1 MGRFAVFVIAF
12 GLFIGFIMPSGRPK
26 PAPVSTSTSNAGEV
40 TLTRGS
46 TGHFYTDAKVN
57 DRADLHFLVDTGAT
71 TVALTMDD
79 ARALGIEVNPGDFDV
94 VGEGVGGEVRGK
106 SVVLDSIQI
115 EGGRK
120 VEKVEAVIL
129 EKSDLSLLGQTFL
142 ARMDQVQMSGDYL
155 TMK

>member
-1 MGRFAVFVIAF
+1 
-12 GLFIGFIMPSGRPK
+12 
-26 PAPVSTSTSNAGEV
+26 
-40 TLTRGS
+40 
-46 TGHFYTDAKVN
+46 
-57 DRADLHFLVDTGAT
+57 
-71 TVALTMDD
+71 MDD
-79 ARALGIEVNPGDFDV
+79 ARALGIEVNPADFDV